1 MTKKSPQVLTH
12 LDKSGRARMVDVG
25 AKPDTERVAVAKG
38 RIVMQPATLRAIRE
52 GGIEKG
58 DVLAVAQVAGILGA
72 KKTHELIPMCHPL
85 LLTHIGLT
93 FELKSDHNA
102 IEITA
107 TVKTTGK
114 TGVEMEALTAVN
126 VAALTIYDM
135 AKAIDRGMQIQDV
148 RLIRKTGGKSGDII
162 LEPGPESVERAE

>member
-1 MTKKSPQVLTH
+1 MPSETSQLTH
-12 LDKSGRARMVDVG
+12 LDESGRSRMVDVG
-25 AKPDTERVAVAKG
+25 EKPDTERLAVAKG
-38 RIVMQPATLRAIRE
+38 MVVMQPSTLQAIRE

-58 DVLAVAQVAGILGA
+58 DVLSVAQVAGILGA

-85 LLTHIGLT
+85 LLTHIDLT
-93 FELKSDHNA
+93 FDLKPDQNA
-102 IEITA
+102 IEIIA
-107 TVKTTGK
+107 TVRTTGK

-135 AKAIDRGMQIQDV
+135 AKAIDRGMRIQDV

-162 LEPGPESVERAE
+162 LEGD

>member
-1 MTKKSPQVLTH
+1 MTDESPQLTH
-12 LDKSGRARMVDVG
+12 LDSSGRARMVDVG
-25 AKPDTERVAVAKG
+25 DKPDTERVAVARG
-38 RIVMQPATLRAIRE
+38 RITMQPATLEAIRE
-52 GGIEKG
+52 GGIKKG

-93 FELKSDHNA
+93 FDVKPDDNA

-107 TVKTTGK
+107 TAKTTGK

-135 AKAIDRGMQIQDV
+135 AKAIDRGMRIQDV

-162 LEPGPESVERAE
+162 LEPHAEPRD